1 MNTIILYI
9 SDIHFTGKRAENEG
23 VVINAFIR
31 DAKKQLEEIPHKDT
45 FVFVGGDLVQKADDK
60 ESYDNFWND
69 VIVPLMALGIKK
81 EHIICVPGNHDIQ
94 RTSIEENKIVYSS
107 IVSQDFTEC
116 KFNDLLES
124 ETQAN
129 LLTKKFGNYENFLK
143 EKLECPHYNSIGY
156 QIELN
161 DEWSVYCLNSS
172 LTSFAGIDDSD
183 YPLLKDDKGR
193 LNIAT
198 RALYQWVNVN
208 SKKKILVLHHPFEF
222 LTEWAASELRKIVKL
237 HFDLVLTGHTHEQN
251 ILCNNNNSDSF
262 IWCMAPQLYT
272 DKTDKLGYCIIE
284 LKDNAVDKIT
294 YREWFSSRNSFRKGI
309 DFTEDEDGVIKF
321 DSPKTFVTDPIT
333 VKMEERFRDTMNVY
347 GDQPLIWIDRFFSLE
362 RFDRSYRF
370 KKDNLYD
377 ETDIMDT
384 PNNLKIITPAQYGL
398 SSFTWH
404 FILKQMERA
413 QRILPLYRWWINKK
427 RCREQSY

>member
-1 MNTIILYI
+1 MNTIIIYI
-9 SDIHFTGKRAENEG
+9 SDIHFTGRTAENED
-23 VVINAFIR
+23 VVINAFLR
-31 DAKKQLEEIPHKDT
+31 DAKKQLEEIPHKDV
-45 FVFVGGDLVQKADDK
+45 FVFIGGDLVQKADDK

-69 VIVPLMALGIKK
+69 VIVPLIALGIKR

-124 ETQAN
+124 EAQVN
-129 LLTKKFGNYENFLK
+129 LLTKKFENYENFLK
-143 EKLECPHYNSIGY
+143 EKLECTHYNSIGY

-161 DEWSVYCLNSS
+161 DEWSVFCLNSS

-237 HFDLVLTGHTHEQN
+237 YFDLVLTGHTHEQN

-321 DSPKTFVTDPIT
+321 DSPKAFVTDPIT
-333 VKMEERFRDTMNVY
+333 VK
-347 GDQPLIWIDRFFSLE
+347 
-362 RFDRSYRF
+362 
-370 KKDNLYD
+370 
-377 ETDIMDT
+377 
-384 PNNLKIITPAQYGL
+384 
-398 SSFTWH
+398 
-404 FILKQMERA
+404 
-413 QRILPLYRWWINKK
+413 
-427 RCREQSY
+427 

>member
-9 SDIHFTGKRAENEG
+9 SDIHFTGKREENEG

-31 DAKKQLEEIPHKDT
+31 DVKKQLEEIRHKDA

-94 RTSIEENKIVYSS
+94 RKSIEENKIVYSS
-107 IVSQDFTEC
+107 IASQDFTEC
-116 KFNDLLES
+116 KFNDLLEN
-124 ETQAN
+124 ETQSN
-129 LLTKKFGNYENFLK
+129 LLTKKFENYETFLK
-143 EKLECPHYNSIGY
+143 EKLECPYYNSIGY

-183 YPLLKDDKGR
+183 HPLLKDDKGR

-237 HFDLVLTGHTHEQN
+237 HFD
-251 ILCNNNNSDSF
+251 
-262 IWCMAPQLYT
+262 
-272 DKTDKLGYCIIE
+272 
-284 LKDNAVDKIT
+284 
-294 YREWFSSRNSFRKGI
+294 
-309 DFTEDEDGVIKF
+309 
-321 DSPKTFVTDPIT
+321 
-333 VKMEERFRDTMNVY
+333 
-347 GDQPLIWIDRFFSLE
+347 
-362 RFDRSYRF
+362 
-370 KKDNLYD
+370 
-377 ETDIMDT
+377 
-384 PNNLKIITPAQYGL
+384 
-398 SSFTWH
+398 
-404 FILKQMERA
+404 
-413 QRILPLYRWWINKK
+413 
-427 RCREQSY
+427 